1 MADMM
6 QFELVSPERMLAS
19 FQASEALIPGF
30 EGDFTA
36 MPAHQPIIASLRP
49 GLLRVAG
56 PDGPLEFVISGGF
69 AEVAATGVSVLAE
82 RAVPREEATREFLD
96 EIRKDA
102 EATHDAATGG
112 DRDAAAKNLADI
124 AELTRLMA

>member
-1 MADMM
+1 MADTM
-6 QFELVSPERMLAS
+6 QFDLVSPECMLAS
-19 FQASEALIPGF
+19 FQASEALIPGS

-36 MPAHQPIIASLRP
+36 MPAHQPVIASLRP

-56 PDGPLEFVISGGF
+56 PDGAREFVVSGGF

-96 EIRKDA
+96 EIRQAA
-102 EATHDAATGG
+102 EAAHDAATGS
-112 DRDAAAKNLADI
+112 DRDVAAKTVAEI
-124 AELTRLMA
+124 AELTRLLT